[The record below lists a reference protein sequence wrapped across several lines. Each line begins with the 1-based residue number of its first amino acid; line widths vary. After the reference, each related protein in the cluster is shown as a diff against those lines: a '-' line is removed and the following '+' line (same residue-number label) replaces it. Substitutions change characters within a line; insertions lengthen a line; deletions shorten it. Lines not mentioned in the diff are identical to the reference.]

1 MKNSAKE
8 TERLVPWTIDRFGG
22 VETRLGAVLSTSTVK
37 LEVMVWGYGSE
48 ILTVMV

>member
-8 TERLVPWTIDRFGG
+8 TERLVPWIIERFGG
-22 VETRLGAVLSTSTVK
+22 LDTSLGAVLSTSTVK